1 MTLIRV
7 CIKRHQAFQ
16 NKNWLRSSVPFG
28 DFLFSFSRWF
38 FYLKKKKTK
47 PVVIQFITSST
58 SVIWLFSLH
67 IKDINMTEA
76 GKIVLK
82 TALKMQIW
90 TLSMNC
96 FGSNS
101 NLRNGENLEEVKQ
114 CTWLLQAQSSC
125 GRHIQCSSLCF

>member
-38 FYLKKKKTK
+38 FYLKKKNQTCGY
-47 PVVIQFITSST
+47 PVYYFLYVSYMI
-58 SVIWLFSLH
+58 FSLH
-67 IKDINMTEA
+67 IKDINRTEA

-101 NLRNGENLEEVKQ
+101 NLSNGENLEEVKQ